1 MGGLRAGAS
10 EGKMANEDG
19 TSAGAPSPRG
29 QEGESGA
36 RLGEAGL
43 AATPGQAA
51 VPASGMDVLRAFGEC
66 LARGDADGAA
76 TLFAP
81 DAVYE
86 EPPVQFSGREAIHA
100 FIAEFAATHSDARFE
115 ILRAL
120 ASPDG
125 ALLAAEWRWSYTR
138 NADGTRRAF
147 AGISFVEL
155 RGRLIARW
163 RGFSAPMAG

>member
-1 MGGLRAGAS
+1 MT
-10 EGKMANEDG
+10 NEDG
-19 TSAGAPSPRG
+19 TSAGAPPPRG

-66 LARGDADGAA
+66 LVRGDADGAA
-76 TLFAP
+76 MLFAP

-86 EPPVQFSGREAIHA
+86 EPPVHFSGRDAIHA

-115 ILRAL
+115 VLRAL

-138 NADGTRRAF
+138 SADSTRRAF
-147 AGISFVEL
+147 TGISFVEL
-155 RGRLIARW
+155 RDGLIARW